1 MIDTHAHLTD
11 RQFST
16 DLRDVI
22 TRAQNAGVQHIIC
35 VSESLS
41 DARNVLRLS
50 SEYERLLHPAV
61 GLHPQYISSLSEDQL
76 YSEMSEIR
84 ELIDKQSSV
93 IAIGE
98 VGLDFTPRVLS
109 LAPSA
114 EKAKHT
120 QRQIFDS
127 FLEIAQRTG
136 LPLTIHS
143 RSAGHHALTQVCEA
157 NAETPLT
164 AIMHA
169 FDGRPV
175 YAVNAL
181 KKMPESLYFSIP
193 PSVVRSSSLPKL
205 VRQAPLERLLLE
217 SDAPALPAVARERNE
232 PKEVVKAVEMIAAVR
247 SQRVDDVR
255 QQLLYNTVRVFPSLA
270 INNP

>member
-11 RQFST
+11 PQFST

-22 TRAQNAGVQHIIC
+22 FRAQNVGVQHIIC

-41 DARNVLRLS
+41 DVRKVLQLCN
-50 SEYERLLHPAV
+50 EYESIIPAV
-61 GLHPQYISSLSEDQL
+61 GLHPEYITSLSEDQL
-76 YSEMSEIR
+76 YSELSEIKD
-84 ELIDKQSSV
+84 LIDKQSSI

-114 EKAKHT
+114 EKARHT
-120 QRQIFDS
+120 QRQIFER

-157 NAETPLT
+157 NAKTPLT

-169 FDGRPV
+169 FDGRSIH
-175 YAVNAL
+175 AVNAL
-181 KKMPESLYFSIP
+181 KQMPERLYFSIP

-205 VRQAPLERLLLE
+205 VRQVPLERLLLE
-217 SDAPALPAVARERNE
+217 SDAPALPAIARERNE
-232 PKEVVKAVEMIAAVR
+232 PKEVVKAVEMIAALR
-247 SQRVDDVR
+247 SQRVDDIR
-255 QQLLYNTVRVFPSLA
+255 QQLLCNTVNVFPSLA
-270 INNP
+270 VNNA